1 MSEKTDLSDELLLNA
16 FQEFSEEYNVTRQD
30 VFDILN
36 ETYSIAP
43 KFNTLS
49 DRETQVAI
57 LTARGVSIGD
67 TAEQL
72 GISINTVKTYRKLIL
87 HKLGA
92 PPRTCLCCFLQR
104 TLNMLSIFHSN
115 LRSSDSNE

>member
-1 MSEKTDLSDELLLNA
+1 MSEKADLSDELLLNA
-16 FQEFSEEYNVTRQD
+16 FQEFSKKYNVTRRE
-30 VFDILN
+30 VINVLN
-36 ETYSIAP
+36 ETYLIAP

-104 TLNMLSIFHSN
+104 ALNMFSIFHSN